1 MPKLSLAE
9 GAWIVVCD
17 GAKALILENIGDAK
31 FPNLKTLSVRQH
43 EDSATSQQGADRP
56 GRVHASAGTAQSSVE
71 QTDWHDRAE
80 EKFLTDL
87 VADLAAHA
95 EHGKIPALFVVAP
108 PRALGMMRPHYTHV
122 LKGVL
127 KNEIAHDYVKKPVHE
142 IEKLLTQTAS

>member
-1 MPKLSLAE
+1 MTNLHLPE

-17 GAKALILENIGDAK
+17 GAKALLLENVGDAK
-31 FPNLKTLSVRQH
+31 FPNLKTMSVRQH
-43 EDSATSQQGADRP
+43 EDASTSAQGAERP
-56 GRVHASAGTAQSSVE
+56 GRVHASAGTAQSAVE

-80 EKFLTDL
+80 EKFLTEL

-95 EHGKIPALFVVAP
+95 EHGKIPALFLVAP

-127 KNEIAHDYVKKPVHE
+127 KGEIAHDYVRKPVHE
-142 IEKLLTQTAS
+142 IEKLLTKREG